1 MRRLPYALTT
11 GGRAAAAYVKG
22 TSTLTHAEEVDEQNA
37 IWQSVES
44 ELSDP
49 KPKARSKIASMLRME
64 GEYRLGKRAVG
75 AGCEDETN

>member
-1 MRRLPYALTT
+1 MEQLWVTQGRRQTTRLHRLPYALTT

-49 KPKARSKIASMLRME
+49 KPKSSEQDSQYAE
-64 GEYRLGKRAVG
+64 NGG
-75 AGCEDETN
+75 

>member
-1 MRRLPYALTT
+1 MN
-11 GGRAAAAYVKG
+11 K
-22 TSTLTHAEEVDEQNA
+22 NA

-64 GEYRLGKRAVG
+64 GEYRLGKQAVG

>member
-1 MRRLPYALTT
+1 M
-11 GGRAAAAYVKG
+11 
-22 TSTLTHAEEVDEQNA
+22 HAEEVDEQNA

-64 GEYRLGKRAVG
+64 GEYRLGKQAVG